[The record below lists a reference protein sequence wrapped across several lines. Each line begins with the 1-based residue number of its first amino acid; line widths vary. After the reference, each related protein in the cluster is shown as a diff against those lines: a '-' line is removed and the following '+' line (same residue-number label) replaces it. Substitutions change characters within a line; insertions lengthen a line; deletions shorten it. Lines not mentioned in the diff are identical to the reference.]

1 MIEEAVKLE
10 QIEESNRTDVG
21 LNNEAHK
28 ESQSV
33 HAEPSKV
40 KETSAPVNIEGPEG
54 AEGCKKWHRNVVFI
68 GHMGCGLVHNW
79 RSDIVPQWFSG

>member
-28 ESQSV
+28 ESQSI
-33 HAEPSKV
+33 HAKPSKV
-40 KETSAPVNIEGPEG
+40 KETSASVNIEGLES